1 MILRTSPRTSA
12 VRHPYIGVHR
22 ACPSPPYTPLSVT
35 RTQTEGTGSARFQ
48 LMANTV
54 LRDSWGR
61 FAALSEVHLH
71 AGSIT
76 ADRSLGLRREAA

>member
-54 LRDSWGR
+54 LRDSWG
-61 FAALSEVHLH
+61 LSEVHLH
-71 AGSIT
+71 TGSIS